1 MGPWKSNIHVIRL
14 PGGEKRREPKKVLQQ
29 IMVENFPRACKRHTH
44 TFSRS
49 WITIRITQR
58 NLHSYENWKQKVW
71 KQPEKMTPYFWGE
84 TIWRTADLSSKTME
98 ARWEWCDIFQV
109 LEENA
114 YQQGIVFSGQIYFR
128 KKGDI
133 ARWRETK
140 RITFQLTYLKR
151 MARGIL
157 LKKKIQNNCKLW

>member
-1 MGPWKSNIHVIRL
+1 
-14 PGGEKRREPKKVLQQ
+14 
-29 IMVENFPRACKRHTH
+29 
-44 TFSRS
+44 
-49 WITIRITQR
+49 
-58 NLHSYENWKQKVW
+58 
-71 KQPEKMTPYFWGE
+71 
-84 TIWRTADLSSKTME
+84 ME

-157 LKKKIQNNCKLW
+157 LKKKEIVKEGISEYQKGRKQK